1 MTDNVSDNALDKHSL
16 SFKECIRRHREHWTK
31 KEFLSAVLFSS
42 LFFVTSVAIS
52 FFAIQYATERASNS
66 VTDIILSNTS
76 PLNVYGFFVFGTL
89 FLVLFVL
96 LVLIAHPKRIP
107 FTLYSLGLFYIVRS
121 SFVSLTHI
129 GPFPIPPDV
138 TDWGIIA
145 AHFLFGSD
153 LFFSGHTG
161 VPFLLALIF
170 WREKGLRNMFL
181 AWSVYMAAIVLLGH
195 YHYSIDVASAFFI
208 TYTIFHISE
217 WLFPRSRAIFL
228 RDEERSIQI

>member
-1 MTDNVSDNALDKHSL
+1 MAGQAPNKPLYKHASPY
-16 SFKECIRRHREHWTK
+16 KEFRRRYREHWTK
-31 KEFLSAVLFSS
+31 REFLSAVFLSS
-42 LFFVTSVAIS
+42 VFFAASVAIS

-66 VTDIILSNTS
+66 VTDIILSNTT
-76 PLNVYGFFVFGTL
+76 PMNVDGFFVFGTL

-107 FTLYSLGLFYIVRS
+107 FTLYSLGFFYIIRS
-121 SFVSLTHI
+121 LFISLTHI

-181 AWSVYMAAIVLLGH
+181 AWSVYMATIVLLGH

-217 WLFPRSRAIFL
+217 WLFPRSRALFL
-228 RDEERSIQI
+228 RDEEQVK